1 METTKKCRYK
11 SPQVERIRLDNEIS
25 LVLQSD
31 RYPFGDPEA
40 NLQTKDSYD
49 IDPFKINV
57 G

>member
-1 METTKKCRYK
+1 METTKKRIYK

-31 RYPFGDPEA
+31 VSPFGDPEA

-49 IDPFKINV
+49 NDPFKISI